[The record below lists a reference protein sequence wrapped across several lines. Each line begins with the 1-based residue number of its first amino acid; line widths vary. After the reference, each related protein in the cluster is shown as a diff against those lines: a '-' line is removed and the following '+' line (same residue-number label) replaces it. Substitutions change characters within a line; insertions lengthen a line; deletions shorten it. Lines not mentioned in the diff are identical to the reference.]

1 VRKLMMYVSMVVVLG
16 FVAGTLLGADAPK
29 PKPQPKPLT
38 ANGVVKSYDA
48 DAKILVVTVKSEKGE
63 ATDMSFRLTDETQI
77 KGAKGVEAL
86 TEGTVVTVAYTKD
99 TMTAVAIKVAP
110 AEKPK
115 IVKPKTD

>member
-1 VRKLMMYVSMVVVLG
+1 
-16 FVAGTLLGADAPK
+16 
-29 PKPQPKPLT
+29 
-38 ANGVVKSYDA
+38 
-48 DAKILVVTVKSEKGE
+48 
-63 ATDMSFRLTDETQI
+63 MSFRLTDETQI